1 MRILR
6 PISSPRPDPELFTV
20 LGRWEGSKVAVRV
33 VAAAT
38 DELVASFAGRLR
50 ARSDEKHPVLF
61 WPVESTE
68 SPAVERLGIYL
79 HPDSYES
86 ARVHEGEFVVEFE
99 QAGVTTNVRLLD
111 QNPS

>member
-1 MRILR
+1 VNG
-6 PISSPRPDPELFTV
+6 PRPDRELLAV

-50 ARSDEKHPVLF
+50 ARSEEKHPTLF
-61 WPVESTE
+61 WPVESPE
-68 SPAVERLGIYL
+68 PPAVERLGIYL

-86 ARVHEGEFVVEFE
+86 ARVHEGEFVVEFD
-99 QAGVTTNVRLLD
+99 QAGVSTNVRLLD
-111 QNPS
+111 Q